1 MPQLTIFLSPLNL
14 VNLAPYNTAATKSK
28 KIDLLSMSVRKRKI
42 NCDSEKNPLTNQ
54 HFLKLFNDDISNGLL
69 KFWKNMDSRKQ
80 FVQCLYEKTAFQYYS
95 QRMKEISCRNW
106 AWLIQSSV
114 NGSPSYVSI
123 VLSLQALK
131 IYTRRLFKFRQ

>member
-1 MPQLTIFLSPLNL
+1 MPQLTIFLSPLNI

-69 KFWKNMDSRKQ
+69 KFWKKMESMKQ
-80 FVQCLYEKTAFQYYS
+80 FVQCPYEKTAFQYYS
-95 QRMKEISCRNW
+95 
-106 AWLIQSSV
+106 
-114 NGSPSYVSI
+114 
-123 VLSLQALK
+123 
-131 IYTRRLFKFRQ
+131 